1 MRKRE
6 PKAPAKTPAGK
17 RQIQGEG
24 DYISAKKFQDEERS
38 FVESGRVP
46 AKAREA
52 AAALDGPE
60 GPELERARRVS
71 AEGKSLGSQSKGAV
85 HPDRVPDERDPH
97 TERNLDEGIE
107 ETFPASDPVSISPG
121 AD

>member
-1 MRKRE
+1 MTKRE
-6 PKAPAKTPAGK
+6 PKTAAKTSAAK
-17 RQIQGEG
+17 SRIQGEG
-24 DYISAKKFQDEERS
+24 DYVSARKFQEEERS

-52 AAALDGPE
+52 AEALDGPE
-60 GPELERARRVS
+60 AAELERARQVS
-71 AEGKSLGSQSKGAV
+71 AEGKSLHARPKGPV
-85 HPDRVPDERDPH
+85 HPDLVPDERDPH
-97 TERNLDEGIE
+97 VEHNLDNGLE